1 METKI
6 LNEISKFRL
15 YSNYNSS
22 YTLTENVN
30 VIQEQLGPEIKK
42 LFATIT
48 KTGKSE
54 LKSFFKGKSLVDTLG
69 NELKTVDDLIKAI
82 DNEVLSEQSLKE
94 IKTFF
99 INNSKN
105 KTYVD
110 TLINNMVISD
120 GFIKKYSKL
129 TVDEAKKELIKKGYS
144 TEKTQQIVNKFVE
157 NRNKFKTPAV
167 ELIQSEIK
175 AINDALSELGK
186 NEGKVISRDK
196 RLRSFLDSAK
206 EGIKKLDK
214 NTIKE
219 LSLTQQNEI
228 KAIEAA
234 LKQKSPSL
242 WNEVTKYTHK
252 LPKWFKVIGT
262 IITVLVAGTA
272 TIGWDNAGKLV
283 GYLLSMAGSAVKDFF
298 KGFMEQITGNKTTP
312 ENTNDDMD
320 KFKNFIISDWKSD
333 YREGYVSFKKEGNY
347 YVANDSSVNQDFYY
361 IKNNNTFKYVPQ
373 Q

>member
-1 METKI
+1 METKL

-15 YSNYNSS
+15 YSNYKSS
-22 YTLTENVN
+22 YTLTENFN
-30 VIQEQLGPEIKK
+30 IIQEQLGPEIKK

-48 KTGKSE
+48 KTGKAE
-54 LKSFFKGKSLVDTLG
+54 LKSFFNGKSLVDTLG
-69 NELKTVDDLIKAI
+69 NELKTVDDLLNAI
-82 DNEVLSEQSLKE
+82 DKEVLSEVSLKE

-167 ELIQSEIK
+167 DLIQSEIK
-175 AINDALSELGK
+175 AINDALTELGK

-262 IITVLVAGTA
+262 IITVLVAGSA

-283 GYLLSMAGSAVKDFF
+283 GYLLNLAGSAVKEFF
-298 KGFMEQITGNKTTP
+298 AGAKEQISGDKTKPDNGGGGNTQEK
-312 ENTNDDMD
+312 
-320 KFKNFIISDWKSD
+320 III
-333 YREGYVSFKKEGNY
+333 GYDSNGNPIY
-347 YVANDSSVNQDFYY
+347 Q
-361 IKNNNTFKYVPQ
+361 K
-373 Q
+373 

>member
-1 METKI
+1 METKL

-15 YSNYNSS
+15 YSNYKSS
-22 YTLTENVN
+22 YTLTENFN
-30 VIQEQLGPEIKK
+30 IIQEQLGPEIKK

-144 TEKTQQIVNKFVE
+144 PEKTQQIVNKFAA
-157 NRNKFKTPAV
+157 NNNKFKKPAT
-167 ELIQSEIK
+167 ELIQQEIK
-175 AINDALSELGK
+175 AIQDALVELDKSFGK
-186 NEGKVISRDK
+186 EISRDK

-206 EGIKKLDK
+206 NGIKKLDK

-219 LSLTQQNEI
+219 LSLSQQNEI
-228 KAIEAA
+228 KAMEAA
-234 LKQKSPSL
+234 LKQKNPNL

-252 LPKWFKVIGT
+252 LPKWAKVIGT
-262 IITVLVAGTA
+262 IITVLVAGSA

-283 GYLLSMAGSAVKDFF
+283 GYLLNLAGSSVKEFF
-298 KGFMEQITGNKTTP
+298 AGAKEQISGNKTTP
-312 ENTNDDMD
+312 DNGDDD
-320 KFKNFIISDWKSD
+320 IVIPD
-333 YREGYVSFKKEGNY
+333 
-347 YVANDSSVNQDFYY
+347 
-361 IKNNNTFKYVPQ
+361 
-373 Q
+373 